1 MLSGTRAVQD
11 FTRAIII
18 SLSSLG
24 IVKQSNG
31 DKDHFISLIS
41 LTANSTMH
49 ELDQFSSFVS
59 NRKGNYYTVAYR
71 QS

>member
-18 SLSSLG
+18 SISSLG

-41 LTANSTMH
+41 LTANSTMR
-49 ELDQFSSFVS
+49 ELDQFSSLVS
-59 NRKGNYYTVAYR
+59 NRKGNCYTVTYR
-71 QS
+71 RS